1 MVFKQIKS
9 GFSKFFTPNKVFIL
23 VVFLVLAYALMSY
36 SNTKSWDRMDYMTNA
51 SDLVSPAASV
61 DPTNPNAALQAI
73 IPPAA
78 PPAAPSASSGVS
90 NPLYTPGASTNPADL
105 LPSDSNSEWASL
117 NPAFSN
123 NGIVTPDLLQAGAL
137 SGLDTIGQT
146 MKNPNLQIRSDP
158 VIPKQNVGPWQ
169 NSTIEPDL
177 IRAPFEI
184 NSGAR

>member
-1 MVFKQIKS
+1 MVFKQLKS
-9 GFSKFFTPNKVFIL
+9 GFSKFFSPNKVFIL
-23 VVFLVLAYALMSY
+23 IVFLILAYALMSY
-36 SNTKSWDRMDYMTNA
+36 SNSKSWDRMDYMTNP
-51 SDLVSPAASV
+51 SDLVPPSAGIT

-73 IPPAA
+73 VPPM
-78 PPAAPSASSGVS
+78 PPPVNTAGGPVS
-90 NPLYTPGASTNPADL
+90 NPLYTPGASTNPSDL
-105 LPSDSNSEWASL
+105 LPSDKNSEWASL

-123 NGIVTPDLLQAGAL
+123 NGIITPDLLQAGAL

-146 MKNPNLQIRSDP
+146 LRNPNLQIRSDP